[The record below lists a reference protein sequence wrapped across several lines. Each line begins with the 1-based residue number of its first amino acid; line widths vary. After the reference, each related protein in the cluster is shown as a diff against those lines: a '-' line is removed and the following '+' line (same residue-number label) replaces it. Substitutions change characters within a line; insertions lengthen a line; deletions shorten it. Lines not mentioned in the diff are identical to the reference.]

1 MKDPLGLSTMNQTI
15 LSITSLLEGNLEE
28 VKISLAWRENGPKVM
43 LHLERVAKGFITVTA
58 KAEMGNTGF
67 HIKKK
72 QNVST

>member
-1 MKDPLGLSTMNQTI
+1 M
-15 LSITSLLEGNLEE
+15 EE